1 MDEKAFLLMSYA
13 GMIKA
18 QAYEAFD
25 LALTGQFEEAR
36 ESINGAD
43 ETLSEVSTIQKEIL
57 NEDKELTLMMVHAQD
72 HVMTAVEARNLLEK
86 MIDLMEGINH
96 DG

>member
-25 LALTGQFEEAR
+25 LALAGQFDEAR

-43 ETLSEVSTIQKEIL
+43 ETLSEVSAIQKEIL

>member
-25 LALTGQFEEAR
+25 LALAGQFDEAR

-43 ETLSEVSTIQKEIL
+43 ETLSEVSAIQKEIL

-86 MIDLMEGINH
+86 MIDLMEGINN